1 MVIINPSFATQPA
14 ALNRPS
20 GPAPVLAIDRVL
32 TAIVVGQRAEHL
44 YELASGNLRMMAES
58 QTALRHGEKLL
69 LQVTGKD
76 HKQRPQLQI
85 LKADTGLVNNQLR
98 ATLPQQQSANQL
110 LANLS
115 KLSTMPQQQ
124 SLAALG
130 KEFLAAIPDKAQ
142 LSDPAGLRQ
151 AIMQSGLFLEN
162 QIAKDAMSSR
172 DLKRALLR
180 LSHQISQQ
188 LQGQEGATKGDN
200 NLEKSEPKRLPLA
213 REYSPQTRLAPL
225 PNEHTATKSPV
236 ESYAQSAA
244 AKPKS
249 EELPGQLHPQS
260 RQASS
265 INTTD
270 SEIEILHQILRDVR
284 GTVARQES
292 HQLLHLQQSD
302 KQQTQYMVELPV
314 RGSDGID
321 VWQLHLQKFSQS
333 KDDDSKSE
341 SPKKKDHAEH
351 NWTITLSFDL
361 PGLGPLRA
369 RVSQKPDLNIRFSAD
384 SSETAALINLQCHE
398 LEERLDAQ
406 GISIK
411 NIECSSESIIIDSS
425 PTYSQSLL
433 DTQA

>member
-32 TAIVVGQRAEHL
+32 TAVVVGQRAEHL

-85 LKADTGLVNNQLR
+85 LKAETGLVNSQLR

-124 SLAALG
+124 SLAGLG
-130 KEFLAAIPDKAQ
+130 KEFIGVLPDKAQ

-151 AIMQSGLFLEN
+151 AIMQSGLFLES
-162 QIAKDAMSSR
+162 QIIKDTLSNR

-188 LQGQEGATKGDN
+188 LDGA
-200 NLEKSEPKRLPLA
+200 KSETNIEKADTKHPPLA
-213 REYSPQTRLAPL
+213 KEYSPQTRLAPL
-225 PNEHTATKSPV
+225 PSEHMATKTAV
-236 ESYAQSAA
+236 ESYVQSAT

-249 EELPGQLHPQS
+249 EELPGQLHPQG
-260 RQASS
+260 RQVASLNNS
-265 INTTD
+265 D
-270 SEIEILHQILRDVR
+270 SDIEILQQILRDVR
-284 GTVARQES
+284 GTIARQES

-321 VWQLHLQKFSQS
+321 VWQLHLQKFS
-333 KDDDSKSE
+333 
-341 SPKKKDHAEH
+341 HAEDDQNAPDTPQKDKQDQH

-361 PGLGPLRA
+361 PGLGPFRA
-369 RVSQKPDLNIRFSAD
+369 RVSQQPDLNIHFSAD
-384 SSETAALINLQCHE
+384 SSNTTELIKSQCHE
-398 LEERLDAQ
+398 LVQRLEDQ
-406 GISIK
+406 GINAQK
-411 NIECSSESIIIDSS
+411 IECRSEPISVDSS
-425 PTYSQSLL
+425 PSYSQSLL